1 VHYAAAKGG
10 IIGLSKMLAL
20 ELGPHNVTVNAVAPG
35 FIKTLR
41 IAEANWGNATATI
54 DVNGGW
60 YFGP

>member
-35 FIKTLR
+35 FIKT
-41 IAEANWGNATATI
+41 
-54 DVNGGW
+54 
-60 YFGP
+60 P